1 MLINK
6 FKMLIKGIYI
16 QSSKYQTTLWR
27 KNQLWYKN
35 GLKNECEIYQK
46 NIIENITKK
55 PIKKTYQRFNLLK
68 NEFVELKKKNILLNK
83 YEYSE
88 NMDGYQKIGKYDI
101 YYNLKMISCKGGFQN
116 RSLQNTYYFIKCQ
129 LDYLKENDFK
139 NIKFVNILDGSY
151 CYQNIEKFNYLLEQ
165 EKYNI
170 IKNKVYIGDSYH
182 YEKWFN
188 KNIIYKE

>member
-1 MLINK
+1 MYKKLIPS
-6 FKMLIKGIYI
+6 I
-16 QSSKYQTTLWR
+16 YQTVKWR

-35 GLKNECEIYQK
+35 GLKNECEKYQK
-46 NIIENITKK
+46 NIIENITKS
-55 PIKKTYQRFNLLK
+55 PIKRTNKRFNLLK
-68 NEFVELKKKNILLNK
+68 NDFVELKKTQLLLNK

-88 NMDGYQKIGKYDI
+88 NMDGYQKIGENDI
-101 YYNLKMISCKGGFQN
+101 YYNLKMISCSGGFQN

-129 LDYLKENDFK
+129 LEYLKENDFK

-151 CYQNIEKFNYLLEQ
+151 CYQNIEKFNYLHNQ

-188 KNIIYKE
+188 KNINYKE

>member
-1 MLINK
+1 MYKNLIPS
-6 FKMLIKGIYI
+6 I
-16 QSSKYQTTLWR
+16 YQTVKWR

-46 NIIENITKK
+46 NIIENITQK

-68 NEFVELKKKNILLNK
+68 NDFVEIKKINILLNK

-101 YYNLKMISCKGGFQN
+101 YYNLKMISCNGGFQN

-129 LDYLKENDFK
+129 LEYLKENDFK
-139 NIKFVNILDGSY
+139 NIKFVNILDGAY
-151 CYQNIEKFNYLLEQ
+151 CYKNIEKFNYLHNQ

-170 IKNKVYIGDSYH
+170 IKNKVYIGDSYN

-188 KNIIYKE
+188 KIL